1 MQLVDKDSV
10 QYGERKRPELR
21 EDNQSRESRSLT
33 LSVPHEYLVSEVV
46 WNLFRHP
53 VENLIRQWNWKSA
66 VLSALTRG
74 ALFFFANLGAGFSA
88 AIGSMGLEMAFYITV
103 AGFYGSATE
112 AFRKAR
118 PAWLAT
124 AMMMFVMPAINH
136 SLEFALHWSSGT
148 KKLTT
153 SIIVSVAF
161 SMLSAM
167 FNLFAMQR
175 GAFIVGAERQS
186 LLEDF
191 RQTPRIIFDFLTF
204 VPRAVWVRVRQD

>member
-1 MQLVDKDSV
+1 MQLVDRDLNSPTV
-10 QYGERKRPELR
+10 GEAA
-21 EDNQSRESRSLT
+21 SS
-33 LSVPHEYLVSEVV
+33 
-46 WNLFRHP
+46 LFRHP
-53 VENLIRQWNWKSA
+53 VENLIRRWNWKSA

-74 ALFFFANLGAGFSA
+74 ALFFFANLRAGVSA
-88 AIGSMGLEMAFYITV
+88 AIGAMLIEALFYITV

>member
-1 MQLVDKDSV
+1 MQSVDRDLNSPTV
-10 QYGERKRPELR
+10 GEAA
-21 EDNQSRESRSLT
+21 
-33 LSVPHEYLVSEVV
+33 LS
-46 WNLFRHP
+46 LFRHP
-53 VENLIRQWNWKSA
+53 VQTLVRQWNWKSA

-74 ALFFFANLGAGFSA
+74 TLFFFANLGAGVSA
-88 AIGSMGLEMAFYITV
+88 AIGAMSLEAAFYITV

-124 AMMMFVMPAINH
+124 IVMMIVMPTLNH
-136 SLEFALHWSSGT
+136 SLEFALHWASGT

-153 SIIVSVAF
+153 SIIASVVF
-161 SMLSAM
+161 SMLSAV
-167 FNLFAMQR
+167 FNLFAMKR

-186 LLEDF
+186 LLDDF

>member
-1 MQLVDKDSV
+1 MQSANQESHSFTV
-10 QYGERKRPELR
+10 GEAA
-21 EDNQSRESRSLT
+21 
-33 LSVPHEYLVSEVV
+33 
-46 WNLFRHP
+46 WNLLCHP
-53 VENLIRQWNWKSA
+53 FETLVRRWNWKSA

-74 ALFFFANLGAGFSA
+74 ALFFFANLGAGLSA
-88 AIGSMGLEMAFYITV
+88 AVGAMSLEAAFYISV

-124 AMMMFVMPAINH
+124 AVMMVVMPTLNH
-136 SLEFALHWSSGT
+136 SLEFLLHWSSGT

-153 SIIVSVAF
+153 SIIASIVF
-161 SMLSAM
+161 SMLSAV
-167 FNLFAMQR
+167 FNLFAMKR

-204 VPRAVWVRVRQD
+204 VPRAVWVRVRQN

>member
-1 MQLVDKDSV
+1 MQLVDRDLNSC
-10 QYGERKRPELR
+10 
-21 EDNQSRESRSLT
+21 T
-33 LSVPHEYLVSEVV
+33 VSEAA
-46 WNLFRHP
+46 LSLLRHP
-53 VENLIRQWNWKSA
+53 IETLVRRWNWKSA

-88 AIGSMGLEMAFYITV
+88 AVGAMSIEAAFYISV

-118 PAWLAT
+118 PTWMAT
-124 AMMMFVMPAINH
+124 TVMMIVMPALNH
-136 SLEFALHWSSGT
+136 SLEFALHWGTGT

-153 SIIVSVAF
+153 SIIASVVL
-161 SMLSAM
+161 SMLSAV

-175 GAFIVGAERQS
+175 GAFIVGADRQS
-186 LLEDF
+186 LLDDF